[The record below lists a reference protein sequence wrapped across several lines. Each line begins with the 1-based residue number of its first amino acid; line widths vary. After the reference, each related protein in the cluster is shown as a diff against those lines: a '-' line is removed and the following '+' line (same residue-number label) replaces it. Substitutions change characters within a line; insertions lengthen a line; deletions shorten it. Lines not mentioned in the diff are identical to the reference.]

1 MNRQRRDIDEELG
14 AALRAR
20 ARTGDGDLL
29 WQIMRNVDALPQA
42 RRGRWAD
49 GLRLTPSISYVILL
63 ALLGA
68 AIVGALAVASI
79 TRPDPLPASFENGVI
94 VVSDGGIAAMRAIEP
109 ATGEAVPAE
118 ELDLPEGAGAAWAV
132 DGSRYAYVHEHQI
145 MVRDLATKASRV
157 VGRCAT
163 DFRCDLSWSPDGE
176 WVAVADLGLLQL
188 LNSDSG
194 EVREVAA
201 QPSGRDSRVLSPTWS
216 PDGRSIAFSSG
227 RHIFTVSRDGSQL
240 TEIATEPFGAKGQ
253 IALAWSPDGSQ
264 IAYVGTE
271 PGSVEELWPLGIY
284 LVNPDGSNHR
294 KLRDVGECF
303 CGGGW
308 FGPGIAWSPD
318 GTQIAFTTVG
328 YNGPS
333 SEPSGGLYV
342 MDATGGEPRLLS
354 RNAASN
360 PAWQPVPGQGD

>member
-145 MVRDLATKASRV
+145 MVRGIHAL
-157 VGRCAT
+157 
-163 DFRCDLSWSPDGE
+163 
-176 WVAVADLGLLQL
+176 
-188 LNSDSG
+188 
-194 EVREVAA
+194 
-201 QPSGRDSRVLSPTWS
+201 
-216 PDGRSIAFSSG
+216 
-227 RHIFTVSRDGSQL
+227 HI
-240 TEIATEPFGAKGQ
+240 GAEG
-253 IALAWSPDGSQ
+253 AP
-264 IAYVGTE
+264 E
-271 PGSVEELWPLGIY
+271 
-284 LVNPDGSNHR
+284 R
-294 KLRDVGECF
+294 
-303 CGGGW
+303 
-308 FGPGIAWSPD
+308 
-318 GTQIAFTTVG
+318 
-328 YNGPS
+328 
-333 SEPSGGLYV
+333 
-342 MDATGGEPRLLS
+342 GEPLHRGAIAAVRRREDAPAVDEQFGKPGVRPRILGARHRMRGNEVNAR
-354 RNAASN
+354 RN
-360 PAWQPVPGQGD
+360 VGDHVAHD